1 MGQKRTLCRQTS
13 VSDFFK
19 ISPWIHTLPPVL
31 LDTGDGDTDDL
42 PTVQEEVPPP

>member
-1 MGQKRTLCRQTS
+1 MGQKRTLCPQNS

-19 ISPWIHTLPPVL
+19 ITPGTHASTPVL
-31 LDTGDGDTDDL
+31 LDTGDGDTGDL

>member
-1 MGQKRTLCRQTS
+1 MGQKRILCHQNS

-19 ISPWIHTLPPVL
+19 ISPGTRASPPVL

-42 PTVQEEVPPP
+42 PTVQEEVPPS

>member
-1 MGQKRTLCRQTS
+1 MGQKRTLRCQNS

-19 ISPWIHTLPPVL
+19 ISPRTHASLPVL
-31 LDTGDGDTDDL
+31 LDNGDGGTDDL